1 MSSLARLQCG
11 QLRLGQDQPFL
22 GGLGFERLQ
31 AFGHRLEVVPHPDA
45 AYALRRDAQSA
56 ALADLVGDAHLAVG
70 RKLQRQG
77 DHSLL
82 DLWID
87 AVLQQRPA
95 TRDLLQRGLAALVVQ
110 LLEAVEAVA
119 RVTHDAAGLADVSQL
134 PGQLRMPTLARMTF
148 CS

>member
-1 MSSLARLQCG
+1 MGAAVAGALALELAVRFLVELGALQCG

-31 AFGHRLEVVPHPDA
+31 ALGHRLEVVPHPDA

-70 RKLQRQG
+70 RQLQRQG
-77 DHSLL
+77 DHGLL

-95 TRDLLQRGLAALVVQ
+95 TRDLLRAASPPLSYNS
-110 LLEAVEAVA
+110 LK
-119 RVTHDAAGLADVSQL
+119 R
-134 PGQLRMPTLARMTF
+134 
-148 CS
+148 